1 MPTAADATRPL
12 PVVAPYD
19 RHMVAAL
26 LALVISLIVPLA
38 PPTEGCP
45 DVHIIGARGSGQPSG
60 YGEQVEPVIEALVD
74 GISATGRS
82 VTDEP
87 LDYPAI
93 SISDS
98 FGLALLNGEYA
109 ASVRSGAIAVWAE
122 IGALQRT
129 CPSTDLV
136 LVGYSQGAQAIKAAV
151 ATSTPGIRVASV
163 VLLADPTRDPTQ
175 AGVVRLGDPA
185 VDDDGSFGAVP
196 FPNHIR
202 PVAVDVCAEG
212 DGICERGRQSLI
224 AHTQGYGSAA
234 AWVLPHVLGDIG
246 DRPLASQRPR

>member
-1 MPTAADATRPL
+1 
-12 PVVAPYD
+12 
-19 RHMVAAL
+19 
-26 LALVISLIVPLA
+26 
-38 PPTEGCP
+38 
-45 DVHIIGARGSGQPSG
+45 VHIIGARGSGQPSG
-60 YGEQVEPVIEALVD
+60 YGEQVTPVVEALVA

-109 ASVRSGAIAVWAE
+109 ASVRSGAIALWSKV
-122 IGALQRT
+122 GALQRT
-129 CPSTDLV
+129 CPSADLV
-136 LVGYSQGAQAIKAAV
+136 LVGYSQGAQAIKAAM

-163 VLLADPTRDPTQ
+163 VLLADPTRDPAQ
-175 AGVVRLGDPA
+175 AGVIRLGDPS
-185 VDDDGSFGAVP
+185 VDEEGSFGAVP
-196 FPNHIR
+196 FPEHIR
-202 PVAVDVCAEG
+202 PVSVDVCADG
-212 DGICERGRQSLI
+212 DRICERGRQSLI

-234 AWVLPHVLGDIG
+234 AWVLPHALGDIG